1 MMVGNDGS
9 MTEQTANPVNELQL
23 LEALEH
29 TPETTQADLAARLG
43 VAVGT
48 VNWYLKRWSNKGYVK
63 IRRIG
68 RWKWSYLLTP
78 EGIAR
83 KARLASEYI
92 EASMTLYRRTR
103 SEAQRLLGEVRAAGY
118 HQVSIGGDGEIAD
131 ICRLTCLEMDVRIAA
146 FAAPNIPVLQIEGTK
161 LALLWPHRHEAPGGN
176 TGKITPEPGESAKS
190 I

>member
-1 MMVGNDGS
+1 MA
-9 MTEQTANPVNELQL
+9 EQTTNPVNELQL
-23 LEALEH
+23 LEALENS
-29 TPETTQADLAARLG
+29 PETTQADLAAQLG

-92 EASMTLYRRTR
+92 EASMALYRRTR
-103 SEAQRLLGEVRAAGY
+103 SEAQRLLREVRAAGY
-118 HQVSIGGDGEIAD
+118 HQVRIDGEDEIAE
-131 ICRLTCLEMDVRIAA
+131 ICRLTCLELDIQIAGRD
-146 FAAPNIPVLQIEGTK
+146 AANTPSLQVEGARLVLV
-161 LALLWPHRHEAPGGN
+161 WPHHE
-176 TGKITPEPGESAKS
+176 EPQGRDKDKTTR
-190 I
+190 